1 MIAIADHGSISKA
14 AQALFITQSGLNQ
27 QLIKLE
33 KELNAQIFYRDK
45 HNLQMTQAGKIYIQN
60 AREIMNIKKC
70 AYTQIYDLVNSNCGE
85 IVLGLTAE
93 HGIDMFA
100 EIFPEF
106 TKVFPGI
113 TLKLQECFVKT
124 QHKLLKKGQ
133 LDLGFVMLREEDKVD
148 LEYIHLCRERLVL
161 GGFTKPSP
169 GKTIRG
175 TSRRTLSYD

>member
-70 AYTQIYDLVNSNCGE
+70 AYTRSMIW
-85 IVLGLTAE
+85 LTA
-93 HGIDMFA
+93 
-100 EIFPEF
+100 
-106 TKVFPGI
+106 TV
-113 TLKLQECFVKT
+113 V
-124 QHKLLKKGQ
+124 
-133 LDLGFVMLREEDKVD
+133 R
-148 LEYIHLCRERLVL
+148 
-161 GGFTKPSP
+161 
-169 GKTIRG
+169 
-175 TSRRTLSYD
+175 SY